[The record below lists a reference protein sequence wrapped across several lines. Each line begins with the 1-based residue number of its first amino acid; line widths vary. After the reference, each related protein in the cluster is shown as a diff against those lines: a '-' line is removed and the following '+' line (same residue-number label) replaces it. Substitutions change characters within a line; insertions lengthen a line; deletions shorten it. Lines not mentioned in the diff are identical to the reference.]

1 VKAWPMVALMVIV
14 LIGLGWIMLQ
24 SGMFMH
30 GD

>member
-1 VKAWPMVALMVIV
+1 MVALMVIV